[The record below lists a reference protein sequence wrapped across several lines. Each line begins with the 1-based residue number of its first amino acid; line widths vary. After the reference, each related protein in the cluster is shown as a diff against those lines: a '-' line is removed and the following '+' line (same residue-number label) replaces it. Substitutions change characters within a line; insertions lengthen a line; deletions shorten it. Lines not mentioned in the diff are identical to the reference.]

1 MLLQIRDL
9 HVSYGQVGA
18 LLGVS
23 MEIHEGQIVSII
35 GSNGAGKTTLLNAI
49 SRVVPSKKGEIHY
62 KGQPLI
68 RQAHLVVGEG
78 IVHVPEGRK
87 VFSGLSVYDN
97 LRAGAYLNKDKEETM
112 KMIDTMFELFPILA
126 ERRNQFAATLSGG
139 EQQMLAIARG
149 LMSKPTLLLLDEPS
163 LGLAPKIVANVFS
176 IIERIREKGITI
188 LLVEQNA
195 NKAIA
200 ISDYCYVLE
209 NGRIAYQGTGQEI
222 RSNEAVTSAYLGK
235 NRKADK

>member
-97 LRAGAYLNKDKEETM
+97 LRAGAYLNKDKEETI
-112 KMIDTMFELFPILA
+112 KMIDSMFDLFPILA

>member
-97 LRAGAYLNKDKEETM
+97 LRAGAYLNKDKEETI
-112 KMIDTMFELFPILA
+112 KMIDSMFDLFPILA

-195 NKAIA
+195 NKATA

>member
-1 MLLQIRDL
+1 MLQIKDL
-9 HVSYGQVGA
+9 HVSYGEVRA
-18 LLGVS
+18 LMGVS

-49 SRVVPSKKGEIHY
+49 SRVVPAKKGEIIY
-62 KGQPLI
+62 RDKELI

-97 LRAGAYLNKDKEETM
+97 LRVGGYLNKNKAEVGR
-112 KMIDTMFELFPILA
+112 MIDSMFELFPRLA
-126 ERRNQFAATLSGG
+126 ERRNQYAATLSGG
-139 EQQMLAIARG
+139 EQQILAIARG
-149 LMSKPTLLLLDEPS
+149 LMSRPKLLLLDEPS

-176 IIERIREKGITI
+176 IIKDIRDQGITI

-209 NGRIAYQGTGQEI
+209 NGRITHQGSGEEI

-235 NRKADK
+235 TRKAD